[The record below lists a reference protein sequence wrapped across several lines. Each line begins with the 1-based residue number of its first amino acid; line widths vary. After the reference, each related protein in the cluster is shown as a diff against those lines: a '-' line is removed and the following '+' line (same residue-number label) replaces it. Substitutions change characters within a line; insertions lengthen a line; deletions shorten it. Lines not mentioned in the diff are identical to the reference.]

1 MDEFFSPTNGFSLL
15 ESYQLYI
22 IAKYKASNCCKIEA
36 VIQRCSV
43 KKAILKNLAKLTG
56 KPLCRSLF
64 LITLQLKK
72 RLWYR
77 CFPVNFAK
85 FLRTPF
91 YRTPPVAASGK
102 NRIKSLKTAKFQFQL
117 FLTAL
122 DIMGSLYIV
131 TK

>member
-15 ESYQLYI
+15 ERYQLYI

-64 LITLQLKK
+64 FNNVAAEKETLAQVFS
-72 RLWYR
+72 
-77 CFPVNFAK
+77 CEFAK

-91 YRTPPVAASGK
+91 
-102 NRIKSLKTAKFQFQL
+102 L
-117 FLTAL
+117 
-122 DIMGSLYIV
+122 
-131 TK
+131 